1 MSDGFALF
9 VGQFLRNP
17 GEVRSI
23 VPSSRALGRR
33 ATEPLSRATGL
44 VVELGPGTGTIT
56 RCILDRGVPA
66 ERLVLME
73 MNPAFCTALSREFPG
88 VRVVN
93 AAAQTLDRLALP
105 EAPGAVVS
113 GVPILAMPAAVQ
125 HAIMAAAFSRLRP
138 GAPFLQLTYGLK
150 PPVAPE
156 VLSDLGLRWR
166 RMGRVWRNF
175 PPAEVYCFT
184 REG

>member
-9 VGQFLRNP
+9 VGQFFRKP
-17 GEVRSI
+17 GEVRSL
-23 VPSSRALGRR
+23 VPSSRALGLR

-56 RCILDRGVPA
+56 RCILERGVPPG
-66 ERLVLME
+66 RLVLME
-73 MNPAFCTALSREFPG
+73 MNPAFCTALGREFPG

-93 AAAQTLDRLALP
+93 AAAQTLDRLPLP

-113 GVPILAMPAAVQ
+113 GVPILAMPAPVQ
-125 HAIMAAAFSRLRP
+125 HAIMAAAFSRLKP
-138 GAPFLQLTYGLK
+138 GAPFLQLTYGLR
-150 PPVAPE
+150 PPE
-156 VLSDLGLRWR
+156 VLEDLGLTWR
-166 RMGRVWRNF
+166 RMGRVWRNI

-184 REG
+184 RAA